1 MWGARCGG
9 SLGDCPVW
17 KEMLPCGSTLGCGA
31 GDTSRVS
38 SGLFTLRGGM
48 GEFCCCGLS
57 LIGGVTCGG
66 ADMLKISASCFRAA
80 VCLLPNAV
88 SGLVGAGLR
97 RSWARLEFAC
107 VVTFSEDIVGNGRV
121 SEENFV
127 VSETCS

>member
-38 SGLFTLRGGM
+38 SGLFTLSGGM

-97 RSWARLEFAC
+97 RAWVSSTAAC
-107 VVTFSEDIVGNGRV
+107 VAPYVDEIIGTVTVAG
-121 SEENFV
+121 ENSM
-127 VSETCS
+127 VSETC